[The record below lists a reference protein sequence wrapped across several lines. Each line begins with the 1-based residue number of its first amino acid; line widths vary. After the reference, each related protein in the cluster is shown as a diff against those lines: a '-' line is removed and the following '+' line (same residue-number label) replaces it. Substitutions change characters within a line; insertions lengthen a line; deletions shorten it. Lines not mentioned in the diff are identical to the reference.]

1 MNKVNRVKK
10 FLQTNNLDSWL
21 IVCNE
26 DSDIH
31 SSYLLGIES
40 HSNHFICVNA
50 NTKSQILTT
59 KMESAMTQKAIE
71 KNGYDMETIS
81 YSSADE
87 LQEKLKELLANKNS
101 IALNYGEN
109 LYTPESTGFAD
120 YIKAGQKEVLTKFA
134 PHTIF
139 SSAAS
144 IIREMRLIKT
154 EEEIKDLREAVI
166 STLEILEQV
175 PEWVKP
181 GVTTE
186 KALQAKIY
194 YEYGKIGGKPAFDAI
209 VGTEGNAADPHH
221 NTSTRKIKKDA
232 VLLIDTGVKLNQMAS
247 DITWTYWV
255 GSNPPEEFMN
265 AYKALYESKEVAN
278 KYMKEGEKI
287 IEPALKCREFMAS
300 KGFDHEKLMIHGFGH
315 SLGFEVHDIGDRM
328 SSKASPEPILKDGM
342 VYTSEPGFYWPG
354 KYGIR
359 LEDDVVIRKD
369 KGEVL
374 SYNHKEP
381 KMI

>member
-1 MNKVNRVKK
+1 MNKVNRAKK
-10 FLQTNNLDSWL
+10 LLQENNLDSWI

-31 SSYLLGIES
+31 SSYILGIES
-40 HSNHFICVNA
+40 HSNHFISINA
-50 NTKSQILTT
+50 NSKGQILTT

-71 KNGYDMETIS
+71 KNCYDMEIIP
-81 YSSADE
+81 YSSISE
-87 LQEKLKELLANKNS
+87 LEENLKELLANKKT

-109 LYTPESTGFAD
+109 LYTNESTGFAD
-120 YIKAGQKEVLTKFA
+120 YLKAGQKEALQKFA
-134 PHTIF
+134 PNTVF
-139 SSAAS
+139 SSAAN
-144 IIREMRLIKT
+144 IIKDMRLVKS
-154 EEEIKDLREAVI
+154 EDEIKDLREAVKA
-166 STLEILEQV
+166 TLEILEQV

-181 GVTTE
+181 GTTTE

-194 YEYGKIGGKPAFDAI
+194 YEYGKIGGKPSFGAI
-209 VGTEGNAADPHH
+209 IGTEGNAADPHH
-221 NTSTRKIKKDA
+221 NTSLRKIKADA

-255 GSNPPEEFMN
+255 GKNPPEEFMK
-265 AYKALYESKEVAN
+265 AYKTLYESKEEAN
-278 KYMKEGEKI
+278 KYMKEGEKT

-300 KGFDHEKLMIHGFGH
+300 KGYDHEKLMIHGFGH

-328 SSKASPEPILKDGM
+328 SSKASPDPILKERM

-381 KMI
+381 KLI